1 MWIALAII
9 SASFLGIYD
18 ISRKTSVHN
27 NAVLP
32 VLYIST
38 LTSTL
43 LFLPLLLIS
52 TLNPLVLRSTCL
64 FIPFSGWANQGLIFI
79 KSLIVVSSWILTFFA
94 TKYLPLTIVSPI
106 RSSGPV
112 WTLLGALVFFGE
124 RLNGIQWIGLIISF
138 VFFYLFTLAGS
149 NEGISLRSNK
159 WLIYVIG
166 GTLLGAVSGLYDKY
180 LIAHNRIDKMEVQAW
195 FSVYQAVILT
205 PIIFLLWFP
214 GRKQSTPFRWSWTI
228 PMIGLF
234 LVIADFAYFYAISL
248 PGSLISMISTIRRSN
263 VIISFSAGV
272 FMFTE
277 KNIRQRA
284 FLMAGIMIGVVIMYF
299 GS

>member
-1 MWIALAII
+1 MWIVLAIV

-43 LFLPLLLIS
+43 IFAPPLIISSFYPALVKSTFLF
-52 TLNPLVLRSTCL
+52 V
-64 FIPFSGWANQGLIFI
+64 PFSGWHHQVLIFI

-94 TKYLPLTIVSPI
+94 TKHLPLTTVSPI
-106 RSSGPV
+106 RSTGPV

-124 RLNGIQWIGLIISF
+124 RLNYVQWIGLTISF
-138 VFFYLFTLAGS
+138 IFFYLFTLAGS
-149 NEGISLRSNK
+149 SEGITFKNNK
-159 WLIYVIG
+159 WLAYIIG
-166 GTLLGAVSGLYDKY
+166 GTLLGSVSGLYDKY
-180 LIAHNRIDKMEVQAW
+180 LIAQSQIDKMEVQAW

-205 PIIFLLWFP
+205 PIIFFLWHP
-214 GRKQSTPFRWSWTI
+214 TRKNSTPFRWSWSI

-248 PGSLISMISTIRRSN
+248 PGALISMISAIRRSN
-263 VIISFSAGV
+263 VIISFSAGAIW
-272 FMFTE
+272 FSE
-277 KNIRQRA
+277 KNVRKKA
-284 FLMAGIMIGVVIMYF
+284 FLLSGILLGVVIMFF